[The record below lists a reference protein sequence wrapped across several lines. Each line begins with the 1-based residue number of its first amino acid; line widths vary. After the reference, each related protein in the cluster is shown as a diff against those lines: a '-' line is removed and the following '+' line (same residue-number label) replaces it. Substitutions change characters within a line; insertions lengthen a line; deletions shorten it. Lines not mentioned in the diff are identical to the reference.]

1 MRDHVY
7 VPAGM
12 RDTGS
17 EPEGTAVA
25 RLSVGY
31 MRPPGSP
38 ASMVNTPTLP
48 YRGTAAGG
56 GYTTVG
62 DLMRFA
68 DALMRHTL
76 LSAEATRLLT
86 TGKVEGAGGMY
97 AYGFIERRVNGVRSF
112 GHGGNAPGMDGSL
125 EIFPE
130 SGYVV
135 AVLANMDAPAA
146 QRVSEFVINRLPA
159 R

>member
-1 MRDHVY
+1 M
-7 VPAGM
+7 A
-12 RDTGS
+12 
-17 EPEGTAVA
+17 
-25 RLSVGY
+25 
-31 MRPPGSP
+31 
-38 ASMVNTPTLP
+38 NTPTLP

-86 TGKVEGAGGMY
+86 TGKVEGAGGRY
-97 AYGFIERRVNGVRSF
+97 AYGFIEHVSNGVRSV

-135 AVLANMDAPAA
+135 AVLANTDPPAA
-146 QRVSEFVINRLPA
+146 QRVSEFVVNRVPA